1 MSERSQALSRARCPA
16 CGTVFRVTSEQLRL
30 KAGKVRCG
38 QCQKVFN
45 AFDHIQLDSTA
56 PSAVAGTLATA
67 TFAPVAA
74 SPNDL
79 SHSGIATE
87 VDTTMP
93 PAANATLP
101 DTPDQPVE
109 AIPADQPLE
118 PFVPEGP
125 VSEVATPVLLDDCSL
140 PETSSG
146 PAPVTETLEE
156 TTQAAREAGLVA
168 VRELNDTTTT
178 FNRWSAGALASDGL
192 DDFGSTTAKTPLWP
206 YLLFLVLLLLVLF
219 GQLAHYYRTGIVQRL
234 PATAAAY
241 GLLGV
246 DVPLPRTAALV
257 SIETSDLQLDNV
269 RGLFVLNA
277 TLKNRA
283 PYAQAWPS
291 LELTLTDV
299 SDRVI
304 ARRVI
309 AATDYLPSDAPG
321 SAFAANADIAVRLW
335 IDASG
340 VGAAGYR
347 LYIFYP

>member
-45 AFDHIQLDSTA
+45 AFDHLQLDVAA
-56 PSAVAGTLATA
+56 PPAIDTPAVLPEIDASLPDALTEADPLAT
-67 TFAPVAA
+67 P
-74 SPNDL
+74 
-79 SHSGIATE
+79 
-87 VDTTMP
+87 P
-93 PAANATLP
+93 PAAPVLDIFESMPAPEPYAEAFEPEPEPTLS
-101 DTPDQPVE
+101 D
-109 AIPADQPLE
+109 
-118 PFVPEGP
+118 
-125 VSEVATPVLLDDCSL
+125 VATPVLVDDSVL
-140 PETSSG
+140 PELTPSPD
-146 PAPVTETLEE
+146 PAPETLEE

-168 VRELNDTTTT
+168 VRELNDATTT

-192 DDFGSTTAKTPLWP
+192 DDFGSTTAKTPVWP
-206 YLLFLVLLLLVLF
+206 YLLFLALLLLVLG

-234 PATAAAY
+234 PTAAAAF
-241 GLLGV
+241 GLLGI

-257 SIETSDLQLDNV
+257 SIETSDLQLDSG

-309 AATDYLPSDAPG
+309 AAKEYLPSDTLG
-321 SAFAANADIAVRLW
+321 GAFAANADKAVRVW

-340 VGAAGYR
+340 IGAAGYR
-347 LYIFYP
+347 LYVFYP